1 MEMALRILAE
11 ARIAAAIADGA
22 FEDLPGRGV
31 PLNLEDDSTV
41 PQEWRQAYR
50 LLHSS
55 GLAPAWIEMGDE
67 IRRSVDQARASLAAV
82 DRSHA
87 RRAQAEGL
95 YAAQARVLNMQIA
108 RYNLQAPA
116 ARWHIAVI
124 DVGQYCLG
132 AQPREGP
139 TTAPCAATL
148 SNVPPV
154 PSSG

>member
-1 MEMALRILAE
+1 M
-11 ARIAAAIADGA
+11 AAAIADGA

-31 PLNLEDDSTV
+31 PLNMEDDSSV
-41 PQEWRQAYR
+41 PQEWRLAYR

-82 DRSHA
+82 DRSDA
-87 RRAQAEGL
+87 RRAQAEAL
-95 YAAQARVLNMQIA
+95 YAARARVLNMQIA

-116 ARWHIAVI
+116 ARWHIALI
-124 DVGQYCLG
+124 DVGRDCLEVHT
-132 AQPREGP
+132 RKGP
-139 TTAPCAATL
+139 PSAPCAATL